1 MAFTVSLGSITFGGG
16 PDSDGDRFTVRDL
29 PGWTGGDVELVT
41 VDKPISDGAVVAVGR
56 YKGRSVTIV
65 GHAIGASAAAVWRVR
80 AKLEACVAPDADST
94 LVTEGLLGCL
104 RLKGV
109 LQEDARGK
117 VRSACGLVLRED
129 ARPSARLGKPP
140 SALKSAGKPGPP
152 A

>member
-94 LVTEGLLGCL
+94 LTVAEPSPGSTKHLTVRLAEGL
-104 RLKGV
+104 R
-109 LQEDARGK
+109 
-117 VRSACGLVLRED
+117 VRPAGPRAVEFEIPLF
-129 ARPSARLGKPP
+129 AANPA
-140 SALKSAGKPGPP
+140 KS
-152 A
+152 